1 MIRHETRPTQTAT
14 QPLRTARDVA
24 PICCQAPAT
33 DAHGHICTPK
43 SDLVS
48 TFIAP
53 HDLGDAPP
61 AFGQCPPKVG
71 QIQKYP

>member
-1 MIRHETRPTQTAT
+1 MIRHEAVSTQTAT

-24 PICCQAPAT
+24 PICGQAPAT
-33 DAHGHICTPK
+33 DAPGHICAPQFG
-43 SDLVS
+43 LVS

-53 HDLGDAPP
+53 HNLGDAPP
-61 AFGQCPPKVG
+61 AVGQCLPKAG

>member
-33 DAHGHICTPK
+33 DEQSHICTPK
-43 SDLVS
+43 FGLVS
-48 TFIAP
+48 TFIAQ

-61 AFGQCPPKVG
+61 PVAQCPTKDG
-71 QIQKYP
+71 QILKYP